1 LTQIL
6 EWIKSPRSGVVLSGT
21 CGLLITVGLL
31 LALLNL
37 GALPFWVDESI
48 AALPALSI
56 HDSLLPVNPF
66 DLDFMP
72 WQLKYDLWDPA
83 TPLYR
88 YALAL
93 FTAVVGFSEWTARLF
108 SVGMGG
114 FAALAL
120 WALARRV
127 LDSDTAWVAAA
138 LMVISPTFMVHA
150 REARHFTFLM
160 FLAITTLYLLYVAS
174 QDPKSRAVILWT
186 IALTAT
192 LLTQTLGYLILP
204 IAAAYVVLVGPRRVL
219 DVRYWP
225 VYSAVAALYIAIMI
239 VFWDTL
245 PFFHTVDCTNR
256 TAGCQPDPGYY
267 LGALNE
273 FLGPMETRRVYRW
286 WRTFSLAQPLALIGL
301 GVVILRAVRVRAS
314 REGAALLLLWLLL
327 PLLLLSTR
335 EVKFER
341 YLFIWAFPVIALFV
355 AIGIVAISRAPG
367 LRRVRNIAA
376 TAIVVVVALAP
387 QLRHQYQDG
396 AGGWSPRL
404 ALPSYVR
411 KHLLPKPKDSPERIR
426 YQTTIIDSFV
436 RPDDVVVSTFDD
448 ASLGYHSGRF
458 VYGFLNSQRT
468 DGFFMDL
475 LSRTEAS
482 GNRVWLF
489 DTLPHWNYC
498 VTSEEEPKNID
509 CASKYPRFYAACQSS
524 IEDPTASCIRI
535 PIL

>member
-1 LTQIL
+1 M
-6 EWIKSPRSGVVLSGT
+6 
-21 CGLLITVGLL
+21 TVSLL

-56 HDSLLPVNPF
+56 HTSLLPLNPF

-72 WQLKYDLWDPA
+72 WQLKYEIWDPA

-93 FTAVVGFSEWTARLF
+93 FTATVGFSEFTARLF
-108 SVGMGG
+108 SVAMGG
-114 FAALAL
+114 LAALAL

-127 LDSDTAWVAAA
+127 LDGDTAWIAAA
-138 LMVISPTFMVHA
+138 LMVISPTFMVHV

-160 FLAITTLYLLYVAS
+160 CLAIATLHLLYVAS
-174 QDPKSRAVILWT
+174 QDPKSRAVALWT

-204 IAAAYVVLVGPRRVL
+204 VAAAYVVLVGPRRVL

-225 VYSAVAALYIAIMI
+225 VYSAVAAVYIAIMI

-267 LGALNE
+267 LGALSE
-273 FLGPMETRRVYRW
+273 FLGPMETRSVHRW
-286 WRTFSLAQPLALIGL
+286 WRAFSLAQPLALIGL
-301 GVVILRAVRVRAS
+301 AIVIVRAVRVRAP
-314 REGAALLLLWLLL
+314 REGAVLLLLWLFL

-341 YLFIWAFPVIALFV
+341 YLFIWAFPVIVLFV
-355 AIGIVAISRAPG
+355 AMGIVAISRVPG
-367 LRRVRNIAA
+367 LRRVRNVAA
-376 TAIVVVVALAP
+376 AAIVVVVALAP
-387 QLRHQYQDG
+387 QLRYQYQDG
-396 AGGWSPRL
+396 AFGWHPRL

-411 KHLLPKPKDSPERIR
+411 KQLLPEPKDSPERIR
-426 YQTTIIDSFV
+426 YQTKIVDSFV
-436 RPDDVVVSTFDD
+436 GPDDVVVSTFDD

-475 LSRTEAS
+475 LSRTEA
-482 GNRVWLF
+482 GGKRVWLF

-498 VTSEEEPKNID
+498 LTSQVEAKNID
-509 CASKYPRFYAACQSS
+509 CAEKYPRFYAACQGS
-524 IEDPTASCIRI
+524 IDDPTASCVRI
-535 PIL
+535 PIR